1 VLFKRVHTKF
11 TCNFWISLQVSTI
24 FGSLNCFLLIKTNRN
39 GIKNLSTIL
48 GFGLVARSRRRGGP
62 GRGNGHACVGRA
74 HGAVTARLPRKVC
87 ARDGAMAR
95 SAVAGRRQGSA
106 GEHQD
111 ASPRALTEVGDG
123 GLTEE
128 TARSVGAERWQRG
141 GVHGW
146 RRRFGD
152 RRGLAQAPAAL
163 YTERR

>member
-11 TCNFWISLQVSTI
+11 TCNFWISLQVFTI

-39 GIKNLSTIL
+39 GIKNLSTVL
-48 GFGLVARSRRRGGP
+48 GFGLAARSRRGGGP
-62 GRGNGHACVGRA
+62 GHGNGHA
-74 HGAVTARLPRKVC
+74 HGAVAARLPRAVC

-111 ASPRALTEVGDG
+111 ASTRALAEVGDG
-123 GLTEE
+123 ELTEE

-146 RRRFGD
+146 QRRSGD
-152 RRGLAQAPAAL
+152 RWGLARAPAAS